1 MKTKR
6 NLALALSLG
15 LSLLLWV
22 GCGLSK
28 PRESSTALRDTALP
42 GGDRYVVVLSLD
54 GFRADYQS
62 KAHTPNI
69 DQMDRDGLSGSFRP
83 CYPSLTFP
91 NHYSM
96 ATGLHPNNHGLVGNQ
111 FWDDDTTGTPFN
123 YLIVGTQSGNTYKL
137 YVYDTNG
144 GAPVGQPIKVVQGTG
159 KVRKVRY
166 LNSTSSLYMKYGF
179 YYSFSAYD

>member
-1 MKTKR
+1 MGKADHYATNGISASYIYCAEGGKLYACIT
-6 NLALALSLG
+6 NSG
-15 LSLLLWV
+15 DFSEV
-22 GCGLSK
+22 EIK
-28 PRESSTALRDTALP
+28 PEGISS
-42 GGDRYVVVLSLD
+42 GEYIN
-54 GFRADYQS
+54 F
-62 KAHTPNI
+62 
-69 DQMDRDGLSGSFRP
+69 
-83 CYPSLTFP
+83 
-91 NHYSM
+91 
-96 ATGLHPNNHGLVGNQ
+96 VGNQ

-166 LNSTSSLYMKYGF
+166 LNSTSSLYMMYGF